1 MLVFYNPLPFLKINI
16 NSMNRAISSTN
27 EFSDVQRPLRRAWY
41 CLLQNIAPGR
51 FTCLEPSCDG
61 NPMVIESRKAKW
73 VQYYVAALNAGI
85 DPDALADV
93 CECGELD
100 VCNLSVPSSSSSS
113 SSSSSN

>member
-1 MLVFYNPLPFLKINI
+1 
-16 NSMNRAISSTN
+16 
-27 EFSDVQRPLRRAWY
+27 
-41 CLLQNIAPGR
+41 
-51 FTCLEPSCDG
+51 
-61 NPMVIESRKAKW
+61 MVIESRKAKW

-113 SSSSSN
+113 SSSN